1 MQHLNLAK
9 IMGIACTIINPR
21 HRDMVLIL
29 YLSGG
34 CLPYFYV
41 EIKGRCHG
49 FFQGFCCVAFAE
61 NALFKFRSYH
71 ASEGIDPNAT
81 LLKSPVCNYQVK
93 T

>member
-21 HRDMVLIL
+21 HRVMVLIL

-41 EIKGRCHG
+41 EIKQSVFGKSHTTKTLKEP
-49 FFQGFCCVAFAE
+49 VTPS
-61 NALFKFRSYH
+61 FKFRSYH
-71 ASEGIDPNAT
+71 VSEGIDC
-81 LLKSPVCNYQVK
+81 LLASMHQAPHS
-93 T
+93 